1 MIPAEALF
9 KVLEEKD
16 LVPPEVLAELRAH
29 VARSLKTPK
38 PINAAMAARILVEQG
53 YLSRLLA
60 QRLMSQ
66 IEAEW
71 AARNPR
77 QKIEPL
83 VLRPLEEAPLKN
95 EEELSLA
102 DDVVELMPLEEEEP
116 PRKPPAAPPSPP
128 RAVPLESAE
137 TTSQAPSGSIET
149 PPSSPAEDLLSEL
162 LPSTS
167 PTSAT
172 VPPVATWTSP
182 RRKTPWE
189 SPLIL
194 FGGGGILLLLFAGV
208 VLLWSLN
215 RRSGDDL
222 LAEADADYHAGSY
235 TQAIHKYT
243 QFLDNFPRHP
253 QAGPAKVRRGLA
265 QIRQAVQTQE
275 GAAALSAIKEVLN
288 QISPLPD
295 FHAEADAE
303 LTAILPPLA
312 ENLARAALQK
322 ADPAL
327 VEKGQEALA
336 LCRRFIPQD
345 KRPVAKLDEIA
356 TMLELARRRISQTE
370 ELTRTIGRLEELLA
384 KGELDQ
390 TYEVRRRFLED
401 YPQARNSTELIRVMR
416 RVAEAEKARV
426 KLAEPSP
433 VPNPPKQP
441 PVEQTAVF
449 AFLKKGEAPLPED
462 RIVTFS
468 DQSSAF
474 ALQARTGKLLWQ
486 RRIGES
492 VVSIGPSQTP
502 CILEIDNRPAIVLPD
517 RIHTCVACLELST
530 GNPLREI
537 GLPEPP
543 AQCALTDANRA
554 TVLGDSGRIYLVDLQ
569 EGKILREL
577 TLPQK
582 PAFLPVLADNPVR
595 WYLVGEH
602 SNLFVVDPD
611 AGKCVDVWYLGHEP
625 GQLCVP
631 PVIAG
636 EYLVLPMQKDGQT
649 AQLRVLA
656 LSQQNGKPEDTQA
669 SDAPIQEIPLPGK
682 LLTPLQVQESRLS
695 LITHDGRVQVYQLRA
710 GDRQQPLVLLAEGK
724 SPGGLQQSDE
734 WVAPWVVLTGD
745 SLFTAD
751 TSLAEFELQAS
762 AARLI
767 PRWVACENTLAV
779 APPVIVDSTVFYA
792 YRRPGRA
799 GIFVTAV
806 NAADGRSYWEVHLG
820 DPGVTLTPLPS
831 RPSQIAVITWSGHV
845 AEWNLSGEGQSPKA
859 VEALATT
866 EMPLV
871 PSPEV
876 EPLTCSP
883 FPGLWLITYPGTP
896 DLLKI
901 DARSDPPKQ
910 EPVRFTKA
918 VAGPLVPL
926 ANGFTVGLEDGSL
939 VWLPIDQENPQPV
952 AYLGP
957 TVPGKTTRYSGA
969 VALENQTL
977 VAADNRGHLIRLRL
991 EGNPPD
997 HFRLER
1003 EQSHRLPFVS
1013 PLARL
1018 DKLIVSSDAENNLVF
1033 FDVETLQP
1041 TATIPLSGECL
1052 WGPVTG
1058 DDLVYF
1064 MRADG
1069 TFFWLSDATSMG
1081 QVAMQNRIPAGIP
1094 IRRGQSLLVVT
1105 SAGDLIT
1112 IDLNSKKII
1121 NTLRLEAP
1129 LSTGGTLLGNELW
1142 LGTLEGCWLRVSLDL
1157 LRTSR
1162 TTGSDTLSAVP

>member
-16 LVPPEVLAELRAH
+16 LVPAEVLAELRAH
-29 VARSLKTPK
+29 VAHSLKTPK

-71 AARNPR
+71 AAKNPR

-83 VLRPLEEAPLKN
+83 VLRPLEEAPVKD
-95 EEELSLA
+95 EETLSLA
-102 DDVVELMPLEEEEP
+102 DDVVDLVPLEEEP
-116 PRKPPAAPPSPP
+116 PRKTPAAPSSPP
-128 RAVPLESAE
+128 RAVPLESGDA
-137 TTSQAPSGSIET
+137 TSEAASGNIET
-149 PPSSPAEDLLSEL
+149 PPSGPTEDLLSEL

-167 PTSAT
+167 PTPAT
-172 VPPVATWTSP
+172 TPLAATWTSP

-215 RRSGDDL
+215 RRSGDEL

-275 GAAALSAIKEVLN
+275 SVAALSAIKEVLD

-312 ENLARAALQK
+312 DNLARAALQK
-322 ADPAL
+322 VDPAL

-336 LCRRFIPQD
+336 YCRRFIPQD

-390 TYEVRRRFLED
+390 TYEVRKKFLED
-401 YPQARNSTELIRVMR
+401 YPQARNNAELIRVMR
-416 RVAEAEKARV
+416 RIAEAEKARV
-426 KLAEPSP
+426 KFVEPSP
-433 VPNPPKQP
+433 VPNAPKRPPL
-441 PVEQTAVF
+441 EQTAVF

-462 RIVTFS
+462 RVVTFS
-468 DQSSAF
+468 DQSSVF
-474 ALQARTGKLLWQ
+474 AIEARTGKLLWQ
-486 RRIGES
+486 RRTGES
-492 VVSIGPSQTP
+492 VATIGPSQTP
-502 CILEIDNRPAIVLPD
+502 CVLEIDNRPAIALPD
-517 RIHTCVACLELST
+517 RINTCIACLEAGT
-530 GNPLREI
+530 GNTLREI
-537 GLPEPP
+537 RLPEPP
-543 AQCALTDANRA
+543 VQCALTDAATA
-554 TVLGDSGRIYLVDLQ
+554 TVLGDSGRIYVVDFQ
-569 EGKILREL
+569 EGKVLREL

-582 PAFLPVLADNPVR
+582 PAFLPVLGGDPVR

-602 SNLFVVDPD
+602 SNIFVLDPVE
-611 AGKCVDVWYLGHEP
+611 GKCVDVWYVGHEP

-631 PVIAG
+631 PVVIG
-636 EYLVLPMQKDGQT
+636 EYLVLPMQNGEKT
-649 AQLRVLA
+649 TQLRVLA
-656 LSQQNGKPEDTQA
+656 LSQRSGEPKESQA
-669 SDAPIQEIPLPGK
+669 TEALIQVIPLPGK
-682 LLTPLQVQESRLS
+682 LRTAVQVQGSRLS
-695 LITHDGRVQVYQLRA
+695 LITHEGHVQVYQLRA

-724 SPGGLQQSDE
+724 SPRGLPQFDQ
-734 WVAPWVVLTGD
+734 WVAPWVVLAGD
-745 SLFTAD
+745 SLLTAD
-751 TSLAEFELQAS
+751 TSLAQFELQAS

-767 PRWVACENTLAV
+767 PRWVACENTLAI
-779 APPVIVDSTVFYA
+779 APPVIMDSTVFYT
-792 YRRPGRA
+792 YRRPNRP
-799 GIFVTAV
+799 GIFISAL
-806 NAADGRSYWEVHLG
+806 NATDGRSYWEVHLS
-820 DPGVTLTPLPS
+820 DPGIALTPSPS
-831 RPSQIAVITWSGHV
+831 DPSQVLAVTWSGHV
-845 AEWNLSGEGQSPKA
+845 AGWNRSGENQLPK
-859 VEALATT
+859 VVQALATT

-883 FPGLWLITYPGTP
+883 APGLWLITYPGSS

-901 DARSDPPKQ
+901 DARANPPKHQ
-910 EPVRFTKA
+910 LMRFAKA
-918 VAGPLVPL
+918 VAGPLLPL
-926 ANGFTVGLEDGSL
+926 ANGCTVGLDDGSL
-939 VWLPIDQENPQPV
+939 VWLPCDQENPQAV

-957 TVPGKTTRYSGA
+957 TVPEETTRYSGA
-969 VALENQTL
+969 VALGDQGL
-977 VAADNRGHLIRLRL
+977 IAADNRGHLVKLRL
-991 EGNPPD
+991 EGTPPD
-997 HFRLER
+997 QFRLECER
-1003 EQSHRLPFVS
+1003 SHRLPFVS

-1018 DKLIVSSDAENNLVF
+1018 DKLVVISDAEKNLVF
-1033 FDVETLQP
+1033 FDAETLQP
-1041 TATIPLSGECL
+1041 TATIPLSSECI
-1052 WGPVTG
+1052 WGPVAG
-1058 DDLVYF
+1058 ENLVYF
-1064 MRADG
+1064 LTAAG
-1069 TFFWLSDATSMG
+1069 TFFWLSNASSMG
-1081 QVAMQNRIPAGIP
+1081 QVAIGNRMPVGLP
-1094 IRRGQSLLVVT
+1094 IRRGQLLLVAT

-1112 IDLNSKKII
+1112 IDLTTEKITSTTQLQI
-1121 NTLRLEAP
+1121 P
-1129 LSTGGTLLGNELW
+1129 LASAGTLLGDELW
-1142 LGTLEGCWLRVSLDL
+1142 LSTLEGCWLRVSLDS
-1157 LRTSR
+1157 LRMSR
-1162 TTGSDTLSAVP
+1162 TTGSETLSAAP

>member
-29 VARSLKTPK
+29 VARSLKTAK

-71 AARNPR
+71 SARNPR

-83 VLRPLEEAPLKN
+83 VLRPLEGTPVPD
-95 EEELSLA
+95 EENIGLA
-102 DDVVELMPLEEEEP
+102 DEPVDLLPLEEEP
-116 PRKPPAAPPSPP
+116 PRKTPAAPSPPP
-128 RAVPLESAE
+128 RAVPLESAD
-137 TTSQAPSGSIET
+137 TTSPAPSRDFEP
-149 PPSSPAEDLLSEL
+149 PPSSPTEDLLSEL
-162 LPSTS
+162 LPPTS

-172 VPPVATWTSP
+172 VPPVTTWTSP

-253 QAGPAKVRRGLA
+253 QAGPVKVRRGLA

-275 GAAALSAIKEVLN
+275 SAAALSAIKEVLD

-327 VEKGQEALA
+327 VEKAQEALA
-336 LCRRFIPQD
+336 YCRRFIPQD

-356 TMLELARRRISQTE
+356 TTLELARRRISETE
-370 ELTRTIGRLEELLA
+370 ELAQTIGRLKELLA
-384 KGELDQ
+384 KGDLDQ
-390 TYEVRRRFLED
+390 VYEVRRKFLQN
-401 YPQARNSTELIRVMR
+401 YPQAKNNAELIRVMR
-416 RVAEAEKARV
+416 RVAEAEKDRV
-426 KLAEPSP
+426 KFVEPSP
-433 VPNPPKQP
+433 APNPPNRPQ
-441 PVEQTAVF
+441 VEQTAVF

-462 RIVTFS
+462 RVVVVS

-474 ALQARTGKLLWQ
+474 ALEARTGKLLWQ

-492 VVSIGPSQTP
+492 VGAAGSFQMP
-502 CILEIDNRPAIVLPD
+502 CIVEIDNHPAVALPD
-517 RIHTCVACLELST
+517 RINRCVACLELST
-530 GNPLREI
+530 GNSLREI
-537 GLPEPP
+537 RLPEPP
-543 AQCALTDANRA
+543 AECALA
-554 TVLGDSGRIYLVDLQ
+554 TGHVGTILGSSGRIYLVDFQ
-569 EGKILREL
+569 EEKILREL
-577 TLPQK
+577 ILPQK
-582 PAFLPVLADNPVR
+582 PAFLPVLTESPPR

-602 SNLFVVDPD
+602 SNLFVIDPD
-611 AGKCVDVWYLGHEP
+611 KGTCVDVWYLGHEP

-631 PVIAG
+631 PVIVG
-636 EYLVLPMQKDGQT
+636 EYLVLPMQKNGQT

-656 LSQQNGKPEDTQA
+656 LSQKNAESPGSQA
-669 SDAPIQEIPLPGK
+669 DEASIQDIELPGK

-695 LITHDGRVQVYQLRA
+695 LITHGGHVQVYQLRA
-710 GDRQQPLVLLAEGK
+710 RERQKPLALLAEGK
-724 SPGGLQQSDE
+724 SPGGLPRSDQ
-734 WVAPWVVLTGD
+734 WVAPWVVLTGE

-751 TSLAEFELQAS
+751 TSLAQFELQAS

-767 PRWVACENTLAV
+767 PRWVACENTLAI
-779 APPVIVDSTVFYA
+779 APPVIMDSTVFYA
-792 YRRPGRA
+792 YRRPNRP

-806 NAADGRSYWEVHLG
+806 NSADGRSYWEVHLS
-820 DPGVTLTPLPS
+820 DPGVSLAPS
-831 RPSQIAVITWSGHV
+831 ASLQSLVAVTWSGHV
-845 AEWNLSGEGQSPKA
+845 AGWNLGEKQFPQV

-866 EMPLV
+866 ETPTV
-871 PSPEV
+871 PSPKV

-883 FPGLWLITYPGTP
+883 VPGLWVVTYPGTTA
-896 DLLKI
+896 LLKI

-910 EPVRFTKA
+910 QLVRFA
-918 VAGPLVPL
+918 RGVAGPLVPL
-926 ANGFTVGLEDGSL
+926 ANGCTVGLEDGSL
-939 VWLPIDQENPQPV
+939 VWLSCEQETPQPV

-957 TVPGKTTRYSGA
+957 TVPGETTHYSGA
-969 VALENQTL
+969 VALKDQTL
-977 VAADNRGHLIRLRL
+977 IAADSRGHLVKLRL

-1003 EQSHRLPFVS
+1003 QQSHRVPFVS
-1013 PLARL
+1013 PLAQL
-1018 DKLIVSSDAENNLVF
+1018 DKLVVISDAENNLVF
-1033 FDVETLQP
+1033 FDAETLQS
-1041 TATIPLSGECL
+1041 TATIPLPGECI

-1058 DDLVYF
+1058 DNLVCF
-1064 MRADG
+1064 MTADG
-1069 TFFWLSDATSMG
+1069 TFFWLNDANSMRKVPMG
-1081 QVAMQNRIPAGIP
+1081 NRSPVGLP
-1094 IRRGQSLLVVT
+1094 IRRGQSLLVAT
-1105 SAGDLIT
+1105 SSGELIT
-1112 IDLNSKKII
+1112 IDLTTEKI
-1121 NTLRLEAP
+1121 TDTAKLETP
-1129 LSTGGTLLGNELW
+1129 LSAGGTLLGNELW
-1142 LGTLEGCWLRVSLDL
+1142 LGTLEGCWLRVSLDSL
-1157 LRTSR
+1157 RLSRTSDS
-1162 TTGSDTLSAVP
+1162 TSLSATP